1 MTPVSSSSAGCKC
14 CTGLDCIHNTGSPGS
29 NMRLETISSLP
40 PTSAARPIPV
50 ARRHEHSAASGAPV
64 NGVPEVRTGSVNAAS
79 EWVQHLEKSSHL
91 APQRRLWM
99 GPQFEFRQIK
109 GRNAVVF
116 MIFVCCTH
124 THTCVCVC
132 VCVYIYVC
140 VCVCVYR
147 CVSVCLLVRLSICY
161 FACALSVWLSV
172 CLSVCSKCQSGRSL
186 VCLSVYGRVQDM
198 TSHMDD
204 VQLI

>member
-1 MTPVSSSSAGCKC
+1 MTPVSSSCAGCKC

-29 NMRLETISSLP
+29 NMRMETISSLP

-116 MIFVCCTH
+116 MLFVCCTH
-124 THTCVCVC
+124 TRTCV
-132 VCVYIYVC
+132 YM
-140 VCVCVYR
+140 CVCVYR
-147 CVSVCLLVRLSICY
+147 CVSVCLLVRLSIYY
-161 FACALSVWLSV
+161 FACALSERLSV

-186 VCLSVYGRVQDM
+186 VCLSVYGCVQDM

-204 VQLI
+204 VQLM